1 MAQVRTSERI
11 LPIALLI
18 SARSI
23 PPTRA
28 RSESIMDGVIW
39 AFIPHKDLTTSTSDP
54 RPAGVCK
61 NCPLVLSM
69 RTWSGVRLT
78 IGDICP
84 CICLFMPRIL
94 AHPCLGFEPVT
105 VFLILDNSTVLFDG
119 GSCQQRAICVYYV
132 RAASPASEPVV
143 LSHL

>member
-1 MAQVRTSERI
+1 
-11 LPIALLI
+11 
-18 SARSI
+18 
-23 PPTRA
+23 
-28 RSESIMDGVIW
+28 
-39 AFIPHKDLTTSTSDP
+39 
-54 RPAGVCK
+54 
-61 NCPLVLSM
+61 M

-143 LSHL
+143 PVSYTHLRAHETRHDLVCRLLLENKKKKKQKIKKTK